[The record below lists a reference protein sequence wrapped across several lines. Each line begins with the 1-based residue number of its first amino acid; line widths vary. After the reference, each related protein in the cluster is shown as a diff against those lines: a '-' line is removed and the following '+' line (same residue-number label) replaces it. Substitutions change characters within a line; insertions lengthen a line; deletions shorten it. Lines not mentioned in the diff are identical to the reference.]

1 MTPGNP
7 QDAISCKRIPK
18 IRGLDRFPSQIMFY
32 PRLDLNCVTFTL
44 RQFNIAMEHGPF
56 SSMIYPF
63 KIFGNRDFPR
73 RTVKL
78 PEAKIQGKTMS
89 EKQDPCQTFHSHKI
103 RKNIENK
110 ITNHLEKSP
119 KQITRQLGLFF
130 SPVPLGSRKTI
141 WCDFSA
147 RPEPSSWAPLP

>member
-78 PEAKIQGKTMS
+78 PEAKIQGKNKCLKNRIPAKPSTATKS
-89 EKQDPCQTFHSHKI
+89 GKI
-103 RKNIENK
+103 
-110 ITNHLEKSP
+110 
-119 KQITRQLGLFF
+119 
-130 SPVPLGSRKTI
+130 
-141 WCDFSA
+141 
-147 RPEPSSWAPLP
+147 